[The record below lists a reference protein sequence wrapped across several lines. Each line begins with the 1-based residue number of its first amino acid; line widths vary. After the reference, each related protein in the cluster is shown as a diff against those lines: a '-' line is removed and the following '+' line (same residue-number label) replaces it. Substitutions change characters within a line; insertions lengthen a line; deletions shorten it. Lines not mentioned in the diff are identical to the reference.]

1 MQLST
6 LNFGIL
12 TSYWVDFG
20 FSYITESYSWRIPVI
35 LQCIFLVPMLALLF
49 IIPDTPRW
57 LAAHG
62 QADKALQVLRQLN
75 RGKLEDEAVVRVHQ
89 NIVKA
94 AAYEEALNA
103 GSWKDLVRSDGKN
116 GVAFVTCIWMLMS

>member
-20 FSYITESYSWRIPVI
+20 FSYVLENYSWRVPVI

-49 IIPDTPRW
+49 TIPETPRW

-62 QADKALQVLRQLN
+62 RADEALQVLRRLN
-75 RGKLEDEAVVRVHQ
+75 RGKLEDEAIVRVHQ
-89 NIVKA
+89 NIVNTV
-94 AAYEEALNA
+94 AYEEALNA
-103 GSWKDLVRSDGKN
+103 GSWKDLFRSDGKIA
-116 GVAFVTCIWMLMS
+116 VAL